1 MYAIVDIE
9 TTGSHAHANGIT
21 EIAIVL
27 HDGEKIEGRYET
39 LINPGYRIPPYVSQ
53 LTGITNEMTS
63 AAPCFNDVATEIYN
77 LLQNRIF
84 IAHNVNFDYSFIK
97 YHLRVAGY
105 EWMPKKLC
113 TLKLSRKHF
122 LKCINTGLGIFV
134 VHWTYRL

>member
-9 TTGSHAHANGIT
+9 TTGSHPNENGIT

-27 HDGEKIEGRYET
+27 HDGEKIEGHYET
-39 LINPGYRIPPYVSQ
+39 LINPGCAISPYVVQ
-53 LTGITNEMTS
+53 LTGITNAMT
-63 AAPCFNDVATEIYN
+63 ATAPCFDDVATEIYN

-97 YHLRVAGY
+97 YHLRAAGY

-113 TLKLSRKHF
+113 TLKLSRKAFPDKH
-122 LKCINTGLGIFV
+122 KYGLGHI
-134 VHWTYRL
+134 